1 MNSYPE
7 TCMSTRMLPSANI
20 SIAVRT
26 MRLGELVNSGL
37 TQPNATE
44 DSQND
49 RKTSMEMVPSSARSC
64 RFQNDRAATGP
75 GSAETRFSLVATAAS
90 MLDFSRHRQHAG
102 ALGFLLDQPPDALLE
117 RDECRM
123 VLERQRALSRQLN
136 RDDVLDAGGPRR
148 EHDDAVGEEHSLV
161 DLVSHEQRGGLG
173 AREDFQQ
180 FHLHEF
186 ARLRVERGER
196 LVEQQE
202 LRLYRE
208 SARDIHALAHA
219 AGELVRIVLGKASES
234 DELDQRARA
243 LLALGLGE
251 PALQVE
257 AVGHVLDDRAPW
269 KQAVMLEHHGAVRS
283 GPLDRAAVEQDRAGR
298 DRKETID
305 RVEEGR
311 FAAARRPHDG
321 DELALEH
328 RKVDVA
334 QDSQRSPGPLVQE
347 VERDAT
353 HVQLRSGRRLHRM
366 PVSSPPA
373 TA

>member
-117 RDECRM
+117 RDECRL
-123 VLERQRALSRQLN
+123 VLERERALPRQVD

-148 EHDDAVGEEHSLV
+148 EHDDAVGEEDRFV
-161 DLVSHEQRGGLG
+161 DLMGDEQRGGLG
-173 AREDFQQ
+173 AREDLQQ
-180 FHLHEF
+180 FPLQEF
-186 ARLRVERGER
+186 ARLRVERRER

-202 LRLYRE
+202 LRLDRE
-208 SARDIHALAHA
+208 SARDIDALAHA
-219 AGELVRIVLGKASES
+219 AGELVRIVLGKAAQP
-234 DELDQRARA
+234 DQIDQRARP
-243 LLALGLGE
+243 LPALGLGE

-257 AVGHVLDDRAPW
+257 AVGPVLDDRAPG
-269 KQAVMLEHHGAVRS
+269 KQAVVLEHHGAVRA

-298 DRKETID
+298 NWKETVH

-311 FAAARRPHDG
+311 LAAA
-321 DELALEH
+321 
-328 RKVDVA
+328 
-334 QDSQRSPGPLVQE
+334 
-347 VERDAT
+347 
-353 HVQLRSGRRLHRM
+353 
-366 PVSSPPA
+366 
-373 TA
+373 